1 MKLPRR
7 KFLHLAAGAAAL
19 LALPRVASALDYP
32 TRPVHLLVGFAAG
45 GPLDT
50 SARLI
55 GQWLSERLG
64 QPFVIENRP
73 GAGSN
78 LATEIVARAPP
89 DGYTLL
95 EASAANAWNAALYDN
110 LSFNFIR
117 DIALVAGVRRA
128 AGVME
133 VNPSVPVR
141 TVPEFI
147 AYAKA
152 NPGKINMATGGA
164 GSAPHLYG
172 ELFKMMAGV
181 DLVTVNYRGSAP
193 ALPDLIAGQVQVMF
207 DVVISSIGHIR
218 AGKLRPLG
226 VTTTARLDVL
236 PDVPPISDCLP
247 GYDASSWDG
256 IGAPANTAPEIV
268 GILNKQVNAALA
280 DPTFKARLADLG
292 AEPFAGSTAEFGK
305 FIVDY
310 PEQRGKVIRAA
321 GIKAERIPA
330 RARLQVLHYA
340 YVRGFLTRP
349 NTRFHT
355 AAILTLRSSLVS
367 TRPAGAVACRA
378 PGRLQSRRHRIPLPW
393 PDRRAWHRPRKV
405 SCCKKQPA
413 GELRTRWRGEGQCQ
427 APSLIRRGP
436 SAQTPSRRGRS
447 EISPMPRLL

>member
-19 LALPRVASALDYP
+19 PALPRVASALDYP

-141 TVPEFI
+141 TVSEFI

-181 DLVTVNYRGSAP
+181 NLVTVNYRGSAP
-193 ALPDLIAGQVQVMF
+193 ALPDLIVGQVQVMF

-226 VTTTARLDVL
+226 VTTTARLEVL
-236 PDVPPISDCLP
+236 PDVPPISDFLP
-247 GYDASSWDG
+247 GYEASSWDG
-256 IGAPANTAPEIV
+256 IGAPANTPPEIV

-292 AEPFAGSTAEFGK
+292 AEPFAGSPAELGK

-310 PEQRGKVIRAA
+310 TEKWGKVIRAA
-321 GIKAERIPA
+321 GIKAE
-330 RARLQVLHYA
+330 
-340 YVRGFLTRP
+340 
-349 NTRFHT
+349 
-355 AAILTLRSSLVS
+355 
-367 TRPAGAVACRA
+367 
-378 PGRLQSRRHRIPLPW
+378 
-393 PDRRAWHRPRKV
+393 
-405 SCCKKQPA
+405 
-413 GELRTRWRGEGQCQ
+413 
-427 APSLIRRGP
+427 
-436 SAQTPSRRGRS
+436 
-447 EISPMPRLL
+447 

>member
-7 KFLHLAAGAAAL
+7 KFLHVAAGAV
-19 LALPRVASALDYP
+19 ALPALSRVASALDYP

-172 ELFKMMAGV
+172 ELFKMMTGV

-193 ALPDLIAGQVQVMF
+193 ALADLIAGQVQVTF

-236 PDVPPISDCLP
+236 PDVPPISDFLP
-247 GYDASSWDG
+247 GYEASSWDG
-256 IGAPANTAPEIV
+256 IGAPANTPPEIV

-310 PEQRGKVIRAA
+310 TEKWGKVIRAA
-321 GIKAERIPA
+321 GIKAE
-330 RARLQVLHYA
+330 
-340 YVRGFLTRP
+340 
-349 NTRFHT
+349 
-355 AAILTLRSSLVS
+355 
-367 TRPAGAVACRA
+367 
-378 PGRLQSRRHRIPLPW
+378 
-393 PDRRAWHRPRKV
+393 
-405 SCCKKQPA
+405 
-413 GELRTRWRGEGQCQ
+413 
-427 APSLIRRGP
+427 
-436 SAQTPSRRGRS
+436 
-447 EISPMPRLL
+447 